1 MIYVIIPV
9 HNRKEFT
16 RGCLRCLQ
24 AQTYHDFMT
33 IVVDDGSTDGTAE
46 MIATEFPTVKILSG
60 DGNLWWTKAINWGV
74 RYVLGR
80 ADLEAH
86 DAVLTLND
94 DLLVAPNYLAAIVAD
109 QQQQVPCLMGSV
121 SVDSANPTYLEYAG
135 TACNYFTGKTTRLSR
150 RFGNNLQRLQNSHR
164 VLPTDDLP
172 GRGTLIPVAVFQQ
185 IGLYDERN
193 FPHYMADIEFSVRA
207 RRAGFPLFVS
217 VSSVIHNYVGATRNK
232 RQSWRSF
239 LRGFTSFMAPNYLR
253 TRYVFA
259 LRHSPIKH
267 LYFLVDISRI
277 TASFLRSRFAVEQV

>member
-16 RGCLRCLQ
+16 RGCLQSLQ
-24 AQTYHDFMT
+24 AQTYRDFQT
-33 IVVDDGSTDGTAE
+33 IVIDDGSTDGTAT
-46 MIATEFPTVKILSG
+46 MIAAEFPEVKVLSG
-60 DGNLWWTKAINWGV
+60 DGQLWWTKAINWGV
-74 RYVLGR
+74 RYVLER

-94 DLLVAPNYLAAIVAD
+94 DLMVAPDYLASIVAD
-109 QQQQVPCLMGSV
+109 QQQQQVPCLMGSV
-121 SVDSANPTYLEYAG
+121 SVDINNPTYLEYAG
-135 TACNYFTGKTTRLSR
+135 TACNYITGKTVRLSR
-150 RFGNNLQRLQNSHR
+150 RFANNLNCLKASHS
-164 VLPTDDLP
+164 VLASDDLP

-185 IGLYDERN
+185 VGLYDERN
-193 FPHYMADIEFSVRA
+193 FPHYMADIELSVRA

-217 VSSVIHNYVGATRNK
+217 VGSVIHNYIGATRNK

-239 LRGFTSFMAPNYLR
+239 LNGFTSFMAPNYLR

-267 LYFLVDISRI
+267 LYFLLDISRI
-277 TASFLRSRFAVEQV
+277 TASFLRSRFAVE